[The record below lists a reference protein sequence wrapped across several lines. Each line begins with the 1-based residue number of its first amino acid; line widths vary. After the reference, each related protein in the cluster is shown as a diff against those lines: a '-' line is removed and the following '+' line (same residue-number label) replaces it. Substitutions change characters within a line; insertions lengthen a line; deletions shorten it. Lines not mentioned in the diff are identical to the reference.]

1 LRAVQR
7 GLPTAAALTLAG
19 APHEGVLDDLRAA
32 ALDALVAEAG
42 GPAWEAAGWAALH
55 DEVAARLPAR
65 AAAIAAQVVEVLDA
79 ARELR
84 IRLDALGADP
94 ALQPAR
100 LDVATQLGGLVYP
113 GFIAAAGAGRLPD
126 VARYLRAAVRRLER
140 LPDAVAADRDK
151 LGAIREL
158 EAEYRRRPD
167 APREIAWMLQELR
180 VSQFAQG
187 LGVQGQVS
195 AKRIR
200 RALQGASS

>member
-1 LRAVQR
+1 
-7 GLPTAAALTLAG
+7 
-19 APHEGVLDDLRAA
+19 VLDDLLAA
-32 ALDALVAEAG
+32 TLDALVAEAG
-42 GPAWEAAGWAALH
+42 GPAWDAAGWAVLRAY
-55 DEVAARLPAR
+55 VAARLPTRTAVV
-65 AAAIAAQVVEVLDA
+65 ALQVVDVLDA

-84 IRLDALGADP
+84 IRLDAIGADP

-100 LDVATQLGGLVYP
+100 LDVATQLGGLVFP
-113 GFIAAAGAGRLPD
+113 GFVTASGVDRLPD
-126 VARYLRAAVRRLER
+126 VARYLRAAARRLER

-151 LGAIREL
+151 LAAIREL
-158 EAEYRRRPD
+158 EAAYRSRPG

-200 RALQGASS
+200 RALQAAS